1 MSKNPRNTSQQPK
14 QEQAAQL
21 QAQQEGQQAAQEDQ
35 QAQQQAAA
43 TQSQGAT
50 QEGQQQPET
59 GASEQSGQDTTAQQ
73 GASQPEDQTGSS
85 QPSDGADK
93 GDASSQEPADG
104 KSAAEPEATQA
115 APEAQASTEPMQPP
129 APAADE
135 DKTAEGEDEAAAPVV
150 AGPPVVTGVAEVD
163 TLLVGAS
170 PLVIA
175 NFQQLASYVEA
186 MKPKKPVTT
195 QAQARNQLTLYT
207 CVMSLINKSGR
218 DFECAFTA
226 LIKFFNAHRDG
237 ALGPRFIFRAPE
249 ESLLT
254 APRRDANERVMNLL
268 MTLAPSNGNLAQVKQ
283 ALKQVDLKRSLA
295 VEVEDQAR
303 ERVIAFL
310 NG

>member
-1 MSKNPRNTSQQPK
+1 MSKNSRNTSQQPK
-14 QEQAAQL
+14 QEQAADL

-35 QAQQQAAA
+35 QAQQQAAD
-43 TQSQGAT
+43 TQSQGTGA
-50 QEGQQQPET
+50 EGQQQPENGT
-59 GASEQSGQDTTAQQ
+59 SEQGGEQQSQSGEQSADQQ
-73 GASQPEDQTGSS
+73 ADASAASQQ
-85 QPSDGADK
+85 
-93 GDASSQEPADG
+93 PADE
-104 KSAAEPEATQA
+104 KPAAETQASQAPAEAAPAAPAAEPEVA
-115 APEAQASTEPMQPP
+115 APA
-129 APAADE
+129 
-135 DKTAEGEDEAAAPVV
+135 V

-163 TLLVGAS
+163 TLLVGLS

-175 NFQQLASYVEA
+175 NFQQLTTYVDA

-195 QAQARNQLTLYT
+195 QAQARNQLSLYT

-218 DFECAFTA
+218 DFEKAFTA
-226 LIKFFNAHRDG
+226 LIKFFNAHRYG

-254 APRRDANERVMNLL
+254 APRRDANERVLNLL
-268 MTLAPSNGNLAQVKQ
+268 MTLAPTNGNLGQIKQ
-283 ALKQVDLKRSLA
+283 ALKQVDIKRSLA

>member
-1 MSKNPRNTSQQPK
+1 MSKNSRNTSQQPK
-14 QEQAAQL
+14 QEQAEQL
-21 QAQQEGQQAAQEDQ
+21 QALQEGQQAAQEDQ
-35 QAQQQAAA
+35 QAQQQADT
-43 TQSQGAT
+43 TQVLAEGA
-50 QEGQQQPET
+50 EGQQQPENSS
-59 GASEQSGQDTTAQQ
+59 SEQAAGQAEQQ
-73 GASQPEDQTGSS
+73 DNNQPEDGAAAPAPASQESE
-85 QPSDGADK
+85 QPSV
-93 GDASSQEPADG
+93 QTPADE
-104 KSAAEPEATQA
+104 KPAD
-115 APEAQASTEPMQPP
+115 EAQAVQAPAEP
-129 APAADE
+129 APAPSAPADE
-135 DKTAEGEDEAAAPVV
+135 LEVDTPAV

-163 TLLVGAS
+163 KLLVGAS

-175 NFQQLASYVEA
+175 NFQQLASYVDA

-195 QAQARNQLTLYT
+195 QTQARNQLTLYT

-218 DFECAFTA
+218 DFEPAFTA

-268 MTLAPSNGNLAQVKQ
+268 MTLAPTNGNFGQIKQ